1 MSVLDELSDGARKV
15 FLANVG
21 AVAFG
26 AEKSKD
32 LIDDLIKKGEITVEQ
47 GKKLDGE
54 LKRRVVDSSTTI
66 NDTVL
71 EQHMKGMT
79 DEERAAF
86 VAKVSDFA
94 AKAKATDVPVETT
107 AEEKPAADADSASA
121 DAA

>member
-86 VAKVSDFA
+86 VAKVNAFAAASAKPADAPAEDAEEAKPADGKDA
-94 AKAKATDVPVETT
+94 AKAE
-107 AEEKPAADADSASA
+107 
-121 DAA
+121 